1 MNLALAYKENITEKN
16 DVATDLWE
24 LLKKGETDGEARNHI
39 NAIRE
44 SLEKRK
50 KNDC

>member
-1 MNLALAYKENITEKN
+1 MSLALAHKENIKEKN
-16 DVATDLWE
+16 DIASDLWE
-24 LLKKGETDGEARNHI
+24 LLKKAETDGEARNHI